1 MLEPNRGPPMAD
13 RTLRALT
20 AADTE
25 PLTLDEAEAEWHRL
39 TVEARAAYLDLLGEI
54 GHLGRELYSGRPV
67 NRIRALGMRAD
78 ARRARDAAFTLADR
92 LERAEQLFHRKEPS

>member
-1 MLEPNRGPPMAD
+1 MAD

-25 PLTLDEAEAEWHRL
+25 PLTLEEAEADWHRL

-54 GHLGRELYSGRPV
+54 GHLGQELYSGRPV

>member
-1 MLEPNRGPPMAD
+1 MAD

-25 PLTLDEAEAEWHRL
+25 PLTLDQAEAEWHRL

-54 GHLGRELYSGRPV
+54 GRLGQELYSGRPV
-67 NRIRALGMRAD
+67 NRIRALGMRGD

-92 LERAEQLFHRKEPS
+92 LERAEQLLHRKEPS